1 MQNKKNSCAKQF
13 LHILSIQI
21 YVTYSFKFTEA
32 EKNKTQKS
40 LKDCIKLKKKNNK
53 KLIKLTTME

>member
-1 MQNKKNSCAKQF
+1 MQNEKKIVAPKNCY
-13 LHILSIQI
+13 ILSIQI

-40 LKDCIKLKKKNNK
+40 LKDCIKLKKENNK

>member
-1 MQNKKNSCAKQF
+1 M
-13 LHILSIQI
+13 LSIQI

-40 LKDCIKLKKKNNK
+40 LKDCIKLKK
-53 KLIKLTTME
+53 EQ